1 MVSTKSGSHV
11 ARAIVALLVFSSAAE
26 AGDPVQG
33 ERLFRI
39 TRNKND
45 NIVCYDVLQTGG
57 RLDKD
62 NPVSVYW
69 VIPSAKNKLENLN
82 FLERK
87 KAYGV
92 DVVKAYGQDSV
103 DIRLSAGKR
112 TLRVT
117 MRDARWVA
125 LTTLDSREISIDS
138 VYVMADESGAKPTVQ
153 WVEVMG
159 RYPATGES
167 VRKKIT
173 K

>member
-1 MVSTKSGSHV
+1 MKGTKAGCHV
-11 ARAIVALLVFSSAAE
+11 AGAVALLLFSSAAE

-45 NIVCYDVLQTGG
+45 NIVCYDVHLKSGK
-57 RLDKD
+57 LDKD

-69 VIPSAKNKLENLN
+69 VIPSQKNRLENLN
-82 FLERK
+82 FLERT

-92 DVVKAYGQDSV
+92 SVVKSYVQDSV
-103 DIRLSAGKR
+103 DIMLKAGKR
-112 TLRVT
+112 PIRVT
-117 MRDARWVA
+117 VRGGRWAA
-125 LTTLDSREISIDS
+125 LMVLDSQQVAIDS
-138 VYVMADESGAKPTVQ
+138 VYVMAEESGITPTVK

-167 VRKKIT
+167 VRKRIT